1 MKFRRNQA
9 QDFLALLRY
18 MRTCFILL
26 AMMCDNICKI
36 LPTKKAGHMD
46 YTIRIY
52 LPDQTGQSWHDQDF
66 RHTKTLPGRILQG
79 FRSSFPGIR
88 QEQYLKADFSWECIG
103 FEETCPA
110 VLTVSCSVH
119 IPDPWPR
126 LLQKNDHI
134 FVSM

>member
-1 MKFRRNQA
+1 MG
-9 QDFLALLRY
+9 Y
-18 MRTCFILL
+18 IV
-26 AMMCDNICKI
+26 
-36 LPTKKAGHMD
+36 
-46 YTIRIY
+46 RIY
-52 LPDQTGQSWHDQDF
+52 LSDQTGQSWHDPRPQAY
-66 RHTKTLPGRILQG
+66 KNPLPGRILQG

-88 QEQYLKADFSWECIG
+88 QEQALKADFSWDYIG

-110 VLTVSCSVH
+110 VLTLSCSVH